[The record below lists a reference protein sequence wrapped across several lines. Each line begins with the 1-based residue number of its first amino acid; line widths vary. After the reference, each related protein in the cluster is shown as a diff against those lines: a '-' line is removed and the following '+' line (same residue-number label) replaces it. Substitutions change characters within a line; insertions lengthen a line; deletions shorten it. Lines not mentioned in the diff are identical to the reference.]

1 MQAGARFAVRTGIN
15 YEAYYDMTDSDGD
28 GIYEVV
34 KSNLQRNFRFCRMNS
49 GSTLNN
55 TANTLNESDDLIR
68 PTNGNNLFTLSDGG
82 WNNVSGTWSKM

>member
-1 MQAGARFAVRTGIN
+1 
-15 YEAYYDMTDSDGD
+15 MTDSDGD
-28 GIYEVV
+28 GIYEVE
-34 KSNLQRNFRFCRMNS
+34 KSKLNRNFRFCRMNP

-55 TANTLNESDDLIR
+55 TANTWHESADLIL

>member
-28 GIYEVV
+28 GIYEVE
-34 KSNLQRNFRFCRMNS
+34 KSNLQRNFRFCRMNPN
-49 GSTLNN
+49 STLNN
-55 TANTLNESDDLIR
+55 TANILNESIDLIL

-82 WNNVSGTWSKM
+82 WNNVSGTWSKI